1 MAVKLPNPKYI
12 PKKYKEADYP
22 GQKVQIDVKYVPA
35 SCLVGAAAEDAKE
48 NGGYYYQY
56 TFIDEY
62 SRFRYLEAFKE
73 HNSYSSSEFIKNCV
87 KRFPYA
93 IECVQTDNGPE
104 FTNRLNSQCTDK
116 KTLFEVTLDQL
127 CIQHKCIKP
136 FTLVGGTALS
146 LQIEKRQSEDL
157 DFMKWLKKR
166 NEKPDVNWPSIKK
179 ELETIGTIS
188 DYDIS
193 GFDQVTFNFEGVK
206 LSFYAAPRKEVA
218 SMKRI
223 PYLNNLYL
231 ADMESI
237 GAMKMEA
244 MLRRAKFRD
253 YYDVYSILMEGGDIN
268 KMIVAALE
276 HSDHKLRT
284 RGLFN
289 MLTTGKN
296 FIKEKGFEE
305 LMPVYDVSSDDIQKY
320 IKAKLLEVKEK

>member
-1 MAVKLPNPKYI
+1 MERSKSLAPHTGKMFEAISKL
-12 PKKYKEADYP
+12 E
-22 GQKVQIDVKYVPA
+22 
-35 SCLVGAAAEDAKE
+35 
-48 NGGYYYQY
+48 
-56 TFIDEY
+56 
-62 SRFRYLEAFKE
+62 
-73 HNSYSSSEFIKNCV
+73 
-87 KRFPYA
+87 
-93 IECVQTDNGPE
+93 
-104 FTNRLNSQCTDK
+104 
-116 KTLFEVTLDQL
+116 
-127 CIQHKCIKP
+127 CIKP

-179 ELETIGTIS
+179 ELETIGTVK
-188 DYDIS
+188 DYEVG
-193 GFDQVTFNFEGVK
+193 GFDFVSFNFEGVK

-253 YYDVYSILMEGGDIN
+253 YYDIYSILKEGGDLN
-268 KMIVAALE
+268 KMINAALE

-284 RGLFN
+284 RGLLN

-296 FIKEKGFEE
+296 FIKDKGFEE
-305 LMPVYDVSSDDIQKY
+305 FLPVYDVSPNDIQEY
-320 IKAKLLEVKEK
+320 IKEKLLELKQE